1 MSGAGTA
8 GGKPVLVVQ
17 GLDGGITPPESGR
30 DLEGLYPDRVT
41 LVEIE
46 ATGHA
51 LLPEQPAVIAK
62 NLTGWLHRFSR
73 DRAT

>member
-17 GLDGGITPPESGR
+17 GLDDGIAPPESGR

-51 LLPEQPAVIAK
+51 
-62 NLTGWLHRFSR
+62 RCRSSR
-73 DRAT
+73 R